1 MRKKGKAR
9 KLVSGCLALVSL
21 LSTTLSPV
29 MTYAADPAEERI
41 PYYEEVKE
49 QLDADEVVTA
59 QDYEVEV
66 GSSFDI
72 ASDFSGIEIPDEK
85 KVKVSFHE
93 AQNESGDAF
102 QTDHEDTYQAVY
114 YVEPQTTNH
123 PKYQI
128 SRNITVK
135 EKQTDE
141 KNRADEVHSSED
153 DSGDEEDAS
162 SDEEASITESED
174 AISSKEKQVTE
185 QMDVLSEKELDAA
198 IEETENQK
206 TVDEESGLS
215 LGEVLLQAESQ
226 GVDIQGLNSGESVSF
241 TAQAPMARSA
251 RAASQTVTITQGS
264 WYYYADYG
272 LGSYLTAPFTVSFG
286 NVKATAYCIQPSKP
300 GPGSGT
306 YQITKLEGNKEL
318 AKVCYYGTEA
328 SGSAYFFNNHHTDF
342 SAGKRFIITHL
353 AASYANGSSDA
364 FYGTNSTGEALA
376 MELYHYAVSQPEI
389 PDVEMSFSNANVT
402 AYADGGQQR
411 TENITFHASGQQTIT
426 MNLPDGVKLH
436 NISTGKTSSAGAKV
450 TISGGTKFYLTAP
463 LTQTKD
469 VSGTWSAKMQG
480 SITKD
485 YSAYKITTDGDTQDL
500 ALVFGEGVEDKKYVS
515 LSVKWLE
522 LAKVE
527 IIKVDSRH
535 ENARLSGAVFGI
547 YSDPECTKLITEMPA
562 TDQNG
567 SSVAEI
573 VKTQDTVYVK
583 EIKAP
588 TGYRLNTSSYNVK
601 LVANQTTS
609 VTVPDEEQLGQLT
622 VYKKGQVLT
631 DAVVTEEGVTFQYE
645 NRRQEGAVYNVYAGA
660 DIKTAYGAKVYSK
673 GDLVKENLKT
683 DSNGAVVLK
692 NLHLGTY
699 EIREVQ
705 APENY
710 YNAGEKK
717 TVTLSYAGQN
727 VEVVFSE
734 TTFINER
741 QKAEV
746 SVVKKDKDTL
756 NPLDGGIF
764 GLYAG
769 SDIKNDDGAVVVPK
783 GTLIEKVTTDEKGTA
798 VFTADLP
805 IGFSYDVKEI
815 QAPEGYL
822 RNLQDVYSFTF
833 SYTNDSE
840 PKVVFSHTFVNERVN
855 AKITLQKKDA
865 ETNQTVAQGD
875 ASLEK
880 AVYGL
885 YAREDIV
892 HPDGATGVIYK
903 AGDQV
908 TTLTTDEK
916 GKASVEN
923 LYLGSYFIK
932 EITPPVG
939 YLADE
944 NEYDLVCGY
953 EGDLTA
959 TVKRECVSLEQVKK
973 QPFAIIKAADN
984 GETDADLLAGAGF
997 TAYLVSDLEVKED
1010 GSYDLESAKPV
1021 VLGENGATE
1030 IFTDEKGYACSIAL
1044 PYGTYLV
1051 RETTT
1056 PHNYKPVDD
1065 FIVRITEH
1073 DPNTPQVWRVLLDE
1087 EFEAKLKIIKQDD
1100 ETKKAVLRAGTEF
1113 RIYDLDNEEYV
1124 EQVTTYPTT
1133 IVHTSFFTDEDGYL
1147 ILPQNLKIGHY
1158 RIEEVTAPHGYTLN
1172 ENYFEIAVD
1181 SDTAYQ
1187 VDSVSGDVIIEVVY
1201 ENHPVKGQLKIV
1213 KQGEVLDGFS
1223 KDFVYEVENL
1233 AGAAFE
1239 VYAAENIYTA
1249 DFQKDAEGNRIL
1261 EYAAGEL
1268 VGTVTTDE
1276 NGEAF
1281 LSDLPLGSYQ
1291 VKEVTAPEGFVLNEK
1306 VQTITFTYKDQD
1318 TPVIEQEAIFQNDRQ
1333 KVEVSV
1339 VKKDAETQ
1347 AAVAGA
1353 VFGLYAKEDILAH
1366 GKVIVKADQLIGKAL
1381 SDENGKAVF
1390 MNDLPFGTYYIR
1402 EESAPDGYVSS
1413 DKVIEVSAAYQGQ
1426 EIPVVEL
1433 TSDFENEP
1441 TKITVKK
1448 TDFTTGEELEGAK
1461 LTVLDKDGNVV
1472 DSWTSVKGEEHLIER
1487 LTVGET
1493 YILREELAPYG
1504 YLKAEEITFTVEDTA
1519 ELQKVEMKD
1528 DVPTGTL
1535 IINKKGEFLEDVT
1548 LLDVIGGWI
1557 SHLFEYVTG
1566 ALEDVTFE
1574 VYALEDIKAADGV
1587 SEDYYQKDE
1596 LVAEI
1601 TTDGSGI
1608 AKLTDLPLGKYYVKE
1623 KETAEGFVLDDKIR
1637 EIDLTYVDQNTA
1649 EVTYSTDW
1657 QNNRQK
1663 VEVSVLKKEKDSDR
1677 VLEGAVFALSAKEDI
1692 KNRDG
1697 EVILEAGTVIEEK
1710 ATDKD
1715 GKLTFDA
1722 DLPIGFAYTVKETV
1736 PAPGFASTDEEKEFS
1751 FTAGETDQEKLTY
1764 EFTFEDEPTVF
1775 EFTKTSLTDGKEVE
1789 GAKLTV
1795 TDENGNVIDE
1805 WVSGKEPHIIKE
1817 LVVGKTYTMTEVLP
1831 APGYV
1836 TAESIQFTVED
1847 TAEVQKIE
1855 MKDDVTKVEISKTDV
1870 AGKELPG
1877 AKLTIL
1883 DEEGN
1888 IVESW
1893 TSTDQPHY
1901 IEMLPIGTYT
1911 LHEETAPDGY
1921 LVAED
1926 VTFEV
1931 KDTGEIQKVVMK
1943 DEAIPTEEP
1952 ETPQDKTS
1960 VDAPKTGDS
1969 QNVLLWFILLGIS
1982 LSGAG
1987 VAALLKKL
1995 KK

>member
-9 KLVSGCLALVSL
+9 KLISGCLALVSL

-59 QDYEVEV
+59 QDYEVAV

-141 KNRADEVHSSED
+141 KNLADEVHSSED
-153 DSGDEEDAS
+153 DSGDEEDAA

-402 AYADGGQQR
+402 AYADGDQQR

-426 MNLPDGVKLH
+426 MDLPDGVKLH

-622 VYKKGQVLT
+622 VYKEGQVLT

-833 SYTNDSE
+833 SYTNNSE

-1133 IVHTSFFTDEDGYL
+1133 IVHTSFFTDEEGYL

-1261 EYAAGEL
+1261 EYAAGDL

-1281 LSDLPLGSYQ
+1281 LYDLPLGSYQ
-1291 VKEVTAPEGFVLNEK
+1291 VKEVTAPEGFVLNEE

-1448 TDFTTGEELEGAK
+1448 TDLTTGEELEGAK

-1608 AKLTDLPLGKYYVKE
+1608 AKLTELPLGKYYVKE

-1637 EIDLTYVDQNTA
+1637 EIDLPYVDQNTA

-1715 GKLTFDA
+1715 GKLTFEV

-1987 VAALLKKL
+1987 AAALLKKL